1 MTTLKV
7 QKRDTEKKA
16 KALRREGFV
25 TGTLFGRN
33 IKETVLLQIDK
44 KEAERIHRE
53 CFRGS
58 QLNLELDGK
67 KYDVLLKEID
77 YDGLKREIFEMD
89 FQALVKGEKVH
100 SVAEIV
106 LHNRDNAKD
115 GIVEQLL
122 SEISYKAT
130 SENLIDKIEVDC
142 ATLKLGDVLKVSD
155 LPIAKNKKVEIQTN
169 LDAPVVSV
177 VAPHNAPT
185 ADAEASEEVA
195 TAEVSLQS

>member
-1 MTTLKV
+1 M
-7 QKRDTEKKA
+7 
-16 KALRREGFV
+16 
-25 TGTLFGRN
+25 
-33 IKETVLLQIDK
+33 
-44 KEAERIHRE
+44 
-53 CFRGS
+53 
-58 QLNLELDGK
+58 NLELDGK
-67 KYDVLLKEID
+67 NYDVLLKEVD
-77 YDGLKREIFEMD
+77 YDGLKREIYEMD

-130 SENLIDKIEVDC
+130 PENLVDKIEVDC
-142 ATLKLGDVLKVSD
+142 AALKLGDVLKVSD
-155 LPIAKNKKVEIQTN
+155 LAIAKNKKVDIQTN

-177 VAPHNAPT
+177 VAPHNAPA
-185 ADAEASEEVA
+185 ADAEASEEVV